1 MMSLNLVH
9 MKTLAWVHI
18 VSRYTKDFFA
28 LLPRIEHLFYFC
40 GPNQAKSTAFYWRQL
55 QLPAKRGQQLKL
67 VQTEPSK
74 SRYARNVILIQK
86 QTKMTHTHTH
96 TQRQAETTI
105 YTLISKLL
113 FMLLSPRS
121 TRHAIEMQK
130 SNIYIVLISMWL
142 FLSSNVT
149 RGCLIYR

>member
-55 QLPAKRGQQLKL
+55 QFPAKRDQQLKL
-67 VQTEPSK
+67 VQTERSK

-86 QTKMTHTHTH
+86 QTKWLTHTH
-96 TQRQAETTI
+96 TQRHTETTI

-113 FMLLSPRS
+113 FMLLFPRS

-142 FLSSNVT
+142 LLSSNVT